1 MSVHSSVH
9 HPAVIQCN
17 RCLGELKPFQ
27 DVPSTGG
34 SRPLKCFLSNCR
46 HILCQTCR
54 MKFADQCSVCNQK
67 CRFIEISRNMP
78 EQFRTHFESIQMR
91 QNLIGTVR
99 FQQEQSAFI
108 TSRTIAEASAMRT
121 KSRALTQT
129 SKDADDTYEQT
140 ATEHRKL
147 MIIFEKV
154 CEAKKR

>member
-1 MSVHSSVH
+1 
-9 HPAVIQCN
+9 
-17 RCLGELKPFQ
+17 
-27 DVPSTGG
+27 
-34 SRPLKCFLSNCR
+34 
-46 HILCQTCR
+46 
-54 MKFADQCSVCNQK
+54 
-67 CRFIEISRNMP
+67 MP
-78 EQFRTHFESIQMR
+78 EQLRTHFESIQMR

-154 CEAKKR
+154 CEEKKR